1 MRGNIVEGGEEV
13 GFDVEDRVS
22 FRQSEVEDDGGVSLI
37 KVLILLFIIK
47 RLEVFYGHI
56 VKLMKD

>member
-1 MRGNIVEGGEEV
+1 M
-13 GFDVEDRVS
+13 S
-22 FRQSEVEDDGGVSLI
+22 FRQSEVEDDEGVSLI